1 MKKEKKGFNLIEIII
16 YTTILSLVFAVVF
29 NSVIVMMKSF
39 NYARLKIRI
48 NNSAQTSME
57 RMVREIRL
65 AYDVDNTSQFN
76 VNPGKLKLN
85 TFDSLGA
92 PATIEFYQ
100 DNGNLVVSENGSV
113 AESLNSSGIQ
123 VTNLMFK
130 TAYLIT
136 SPSKS
141 VKIEM
146 ELTGTQGGYTRVE
159 KFYDTIILRGG
170 Y

>member
-1 MKKEKKGFNLIEIII
+1 MKKQQKGFNLIEIII
-16 YTTILSLVFAVVF
+16 YTAILSFIFAAVF
-29 NSVIVMMKSF
+29 NSVIMMMKSF

-48 NNSAQTSME
+48 NNSSQASME

-65 AYDVDNTSQFN
+65 AYDIDSTSEFNT
-76 VNPGKLKLN
+76 NPGRLKLK

-100 DNGNLVVSENGSV
+100 DNGNLVVSENGAV
-113 AESLNSSGIQ
+113 AVSLNSSGIQ
-123 VTNLMFK
+123 VTNLIFK
-130 TAYLIT
+130 TAHSVM

-141 VKIEM
+141 VKIEL
-146 ELTGTQGGYTRVE
+146 ELTGTQGGYTRAE
-159 KFYDTIILRGG
+159 KFYDTIILRGS

>member
-1 MKKEKKGFNLIEIII
+1 MKRKQKGFNLIEIII
-16 YTTILSLVFAVVF
+16 YTAILSLVFTVVF
-29 NSVIVMMKSF
+29 NSVIMMMKSF

-48 NNSAQTSME
+48 NNSAQASME
-57 RMVREIRL
+57 RIVREIRL
-65 AYDVDNTSQFN
+65 AYDIDNASEFN
-76 VNPGKLKLN
+76 VNPGKLKLK

-92 PATIEFYQ
+92 PATIEFYK
-100 DNGNLVVSENGSV
+100 DSGNLVVSENGST
-113 AESLNSSGIQ
+113 AELLNSSGIQ

-130 TAYLIT
+130 TAYLVT

-146 ELTGTQGGYTRVE
+146 ELTGTQGGYTRAE
-159 KFYDTIILRGG
+159 KFYDTVILRGN